1 MATRGDSQKASVR
14 RGDVAELLAAHGR
27 ALHKNEIMTK
37 LGLDVD
43 ASPALERILDDLA
56 FDGSIV
62 ALPGQRFR
70 IGAGGSTNGARK
82 TSAATEI
89 EGLLHANPR
98 GFGFVG
104 AEGGDIFIPREAL
117 RGAMHGD
124 RVIARVVSE
133 NKKGREGFIVS
144 VVTRRKGPLGG
155 RIVRE
160 RKVIQIE
167 PDDVRIRG
175 PVGVVADDA
184 LAKDA
189 PDGAA
194 VIFEIVRHPE
204 NLDELP
210 TGRVTLLLGKP
221 GTPDVEVRKI
231 LLLANVEDEHSAD
244 AIREAES
251 YGKEVDPAALVGRKD
266 YTSLPLPTIDPM
278 DARDH
283 DDALWAVRHPDGSYT
298 ATIAIA
304 DVSHYVRPETALDT
318 SAFERGCSIYL
329 PNRAI
334 PMLPRALSSTLCSL
348 LPEEVRL
355 CMVAEVDLGADG
367 TVHETRFFEGFM
379 RSCAKLHYEGVAR
392 ALEYTTEVDVQPQ
405 AEAMKDDLAVL
416 ADLAGL
422 LRARRMR
429 RGALDL
435 EAPEAKIVLDAENV
449 LPIDAV
455 RRGRDPGVAK
465 AYRIVEEFMLLANEA
480 VAERLLALDVP
491 TVFRNHEQ
499 PEPEKIAK
507 FGALCKK
514 VGLTFD
520 PDVATTPK
528 GLTQFIKKINAH
540 PQRELLHQQL
550 IRSMKQAFYGTDN
563 KGHFGLASDA
573 YLHFTSPIRRYPD
586 LLVHR
591 ALRRVLRREKIERDA
606 DSRERLR
613 VAAEVSSQRER
624 RAMDVERDVLDLYRV
639 LLMKEHISETFAGSV
654 SAIVGSGVFVTLE
667 SPYVDVLVRGD
678 ALGGEGF
685 EAADDGLSMSS
696 RSGERI
702 DVGDGMLVTIEEASI
717 ERRLVLGRRVGST
730 PRDGD
735 GGQARGRSS
744 DRRKVRSHGST
755 AERNERNERGGKAK
769 SSPSSSKSS
778 AGNRTSGKP
787 GASSAKGKPAAKS
800 AGGKAKPGGKSK
812 KRR

>member
-1 MATRGDSQKASVR
+1 MR

-43 ASPALERILDDLA
+43 ASPTLERILDDLT

-70 IGAGGSTNGARK
+70 VGAGGAGGARK
-82 TSAATEI
+82 TSASAEI

-98 GFGFVG
+98 GFAFVG

-124 RVIARVVSE
+124 RVIARVVAE

-144 VVTRRKGPLGG
+144 VVTRRKGALGG

-160 RKVIQIE
+160 RRAIHIE

-175 PVGVVADDA
+175 PIIVVPDDT

-194 VIFEIVRHPE
+194 VIFEIVRFPE
-204 NLDELP
+204 SLDELP

-221 GTPDVEVRKI
+221 GAPDVEVRKI
-231 LLLANVEDEHSAD
+231 LLLANVEDEHSED

-251 YGKEVDPAALVGRKD
+251 YGKEVDPQALVGRKD
-266 YTSLPLPTIDPM
+266 YTSVPLPTIDPI

-283 DDALWAVRHPDGSYT
+283 DDAIWAVRHPDGSYT

-304 DVSHYVRPETALDT
+304 DVSHYVRPETALDA
-318 SAFERGCSIYL
+318 SAEGRGCSIYL

-348 LPEEVRL
+348 LPDELRL

-367 TVHETRFFEGFM
+367 SVLDTRFFEGFM
-379 RSCAKLHYEGVAR
+379 RSCAKLNYEGVAR
-392 ALEYTTEVDVQPQ
+392 ALGYTKEVEVQPQ

-416 ADLAGL
+416 ADIAGL

-435 EAPEAKIVLDAENV
+435 EAPEAKIVLDEDNV
-449 LPIDAV
+449 LPVDAV

-480 VAERLLALDVP
+480 VAERLLSLDVP
-491 TVFRNHEQ
+491 TVFRNHEP
-499 PEPEKIAK
+499 PEPEKIEK

-520 PDVATTPK
+520 PDVASTPK

-550 IRSMKQAFYGTDN
+550 IRSMKQAFYGTEN
-563 KGHFGLASDA
+563 KGHFGLASDT

-591 ALRRVLRREKIERDA
+591 ALRRVLRKEKIERDA

-613 VAAEVSSQRER
+613 AAAETSSQRER

-639 LLMKEHISETFAGSV
+639 LLMKEHVSETFAGSV

-685 EAADDGLSMSS
+685 EASDDGLSMSS

-730 PRDGD
+730 PREGEAEQ
-735 GGQARGRSS
+735 GRGRSS
-744 DRRKVRSHGST
+744 DRRKVRAQGT
-755 AERNERNERGGKAK
+755 TAGRNAEREERKRGGKSK
-769 SSPSSSKSS
+769 SGPSS
-778 AGNRTSGKP
+778 GNRSIKGGAKAGAGK
-787 GASSAKGKPAAKS
+787 SKGKPAPKS
-800 AGGKAKPGGKSK
+800 ARATKAARPGGKPK